1 MLAVKTSGKQ
11 PTKHQ
16 PKEPVIETVNKY
28 TEVTEYDPIKNVKIT
43 KRQKKTINIT
53 KKIQETAK
61 MLKEDKATQ
70 LLKELE
76 AVYSK

>member
-1 MLAVKTSGKQ
+1 MLAVKTPGTQ

-16 PKEPVIETVNKY
+16 TKEPVIETVNRY
-28 TEVTEYDPIKNVKIT
+28 TEVIEYDPVKEIKIT
-43 KRQKKTINIT
+43 KRKKTTINIT

-61 MLKEDKATQ
+61 TLKEDKATQ